1 MSAEMKFFIY
11 LLEHVAEH
19 KNTTADKIL
28 AQWDAAGITE
38 KVYGM
43 YEQYHAEAIENAFE
57 DIDALLQ
64 KSLAAN
70 K

>member
-19 KNTTADKIL
+19 KKTTADKIL
-28 AQWDAAGITE
+28 AQWDAAGITD

-43 YEQYHAEAIENAFE
+43 YGNSFGRMLYFFCQ
-57 DIDALLQ
+57 
-64 KSLAAN
+64 
-70 K
+70 

>member
-28 AQWDAAGITE
+28 AQ
-38 KVYGM
+38 
-43 YEQYHAEAIENAFE
+43 
-57 DIDALLQ
+57 
-64 KSLAAN
+64 
-70 K
+70 